1 MIQFIIPGKVQA
13 QERPRFSRAGK
24 GVRTHDAPKSRN
36 YKEWVRLIAMQNKPQ
51 EPLQGALR
59 LEVDIYVMP
68 PKKYH
73 TKPKQALIARGEL
86 RPVTKPDI
94 ENLLKGIMDGM
105 TGIIYRDDALVVELV
120 AKKLYDLTP
129 RAEVKVIELKTSSN

>member
-1 MIQFIIPGKVQA
+1 MIQFVIPGKVQA

-24 GVRTHDAPKSRN
+24 GVRTHDAPKSKN
-36 YKEWVRLIAMQNKPQ
+36 YKEWVSIIAMQNKPQ

-105 TGIIYRDDALVVELV
+105 TGIIYRDDAQIVELV
-120 AKKLYDLTP
+120 ARKWYSMEP
-129 RAEVKVIELKTSSN
+129 RAEIKVQQII

>member
-1 MIQFIIPGKVQA
+1 MIQFVIPGKVQA

-36 YKEWVRLIAMQNKPQ
+36 YKEWVRLIAMQNKPP

-73 TKPKQALIARGEL
+73 TKPKQALINCGEL
-86 RPVTKPDI
+86 RPVTKPDAD
-94 ENLLKGIMDGM
+94 NLVKGIKDGM
-105 TGIIYRDDALVVELV
+105 NGIIWGDDAQIVELV
-120 AKKLYDLTP
+120 ARKWYSMEP
-129 RAEVKVIELKTSSN
+129 RAEIKVQQLISI